1 MGPGMPE
8 SYLPILLLGIIAVVI
23 GGAMLGLAKVLGP
36 KQPSTTKGL
45 PFECGSPPIGS
56 ARERFSVKYY
66 VTAILFLV
74 FDIESVF
81 VYPWAVLF
89 RKLGW
94 FGFVEMLTFTAF
106 LLVGLVYVLRKG
118 ALEWE

>member
-1 MGPGMPE
+1 MPE
-8 SYLPILLLGIIAVVI
+8 SYLPILLLGVVAVAL

>member
-1 MGPGMPE
+1 MPQ
-8 SYLPILLLGIIAVVI
+8 SYLPLLILAVIAVLLASIMV
-23 GGAMLGLAKVLGP
+23 GLARVLGP
-36 KQPSTTKGL
+36 KTPTAVKET
-45 PFECGSPPIGS
+45 PFECGSPVIGS
-56 ARERFSVKYY
+56 ARDRFSVKYY

-81 VYPWAVLF
+81 IYPWAVLF

-94 FGFVEMLTFTAF
+94 YGFVEMLVFVAF
-106 LLVGLVYVLRKG
+106 ILVGLVYVFRKG

>member
-1 MGPGMPE
+1 M
-8 SYLPILLLGIIAVVI
+8 LTAVSLVI
-23 GGAMLGLAKVLGP
+23 GGAMLGLAKLLGP
-36 KQPSTTKGL
+36 RRPTAIKEM
-45 PFECGSPPIGS
+45 PFEFGSPNIGS

-81 VYPWAVLF
+81 VYLWAVLF

-94 FGFVEMLTFTAF
+94 FGFFEMLIFVVF
-106 LLVGLVYVLRKG
+106 ILVGLIYVLRKG
-118 ALEWE
+118 ALEWD

>member
-1 MGPGMPE
+1 MPQ
-8 SYLPILLLGIIAVVI
+8 SYIPILLLGAISLAV
-23 GGAMLGLAKVLGP
+23 GGLMLGLAMTLGP
-36 KQPSTTKGL
+36 KNPNPTKSQ

-56 ARERFSVKYY
+56 ARDRFSVKYY

-81 VYPWAVLF
+81 IYPWAVQF

-94 FGFVEMLTFTAF
+94 LGFFEMPVFVAF
-106 LLVGLVYVLRKG
+106 ILVGLVYVLRKG

>member
-1 MGPGMPE
+1 VAE
-8 SYLPILLLGIIAVVI
+8 SYLPILFLFVFTLIVSGALLGLSV
-23 GGAMLGLAKVLGP
+23 LLGP
-36 KQPSTTKGL
+36 RRPSAIKDL
-45 PFECGSPPIGS
+45 PFEFGSPNIGS

-81 VYPWAVLF
+81 IYPWAVLF
-89 RKLGW
+89 KQLGW
-94 FGFVEMLTFTAF
+94 FGFFEMLAF
-106 LLVGLVYVLRKG
+106 VAFILVGLVYVLRKG

>member
-1 MGPGMPE
+1 MAD
-8 SYLPILLLGIIAVVI
+8 SYLPILILFFVTLALGGV
-23 GGAMLGLAKVLGP
+23 MLGLARVLGP
-36 KQPSTTKGL
+36 KTPSAIKEL
-45 PFECGSPPIGS
+45 PFEFGSPNIGS

-81 VYPWAVLF
+81 IYPWAVLF

-94 FGFVEMLTFTAF
+94 FGFVEMLVFVAF
-106 LLVGLVYVLRKG
+106 ILVGLIYVLRKG